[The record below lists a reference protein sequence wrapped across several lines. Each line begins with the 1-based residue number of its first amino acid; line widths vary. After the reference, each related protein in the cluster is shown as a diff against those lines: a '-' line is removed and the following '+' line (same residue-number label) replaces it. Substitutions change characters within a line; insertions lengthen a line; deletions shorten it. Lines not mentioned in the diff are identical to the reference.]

1 MAIECLIKKMIEL
14 AQKCI
19 NGSNHA
25 TSKVSEDTFYGGATN
40 YNQTGTFSSPGGVAG
55 IGPGGSGPIQNDEEI
70 ICDILTEVIST
81 LFKMYTRLLDQKETL
96 VQQKLAEL
104 DKQKSQSEKSA
115 QQAAA

>member
-25 TSKVSEDTFYGGATN
+25 TSKVTEDTFYGGTTN

-96 VQQKLAEL
+96 VQQKMAE
-104 DKQKSQSEKSA
+104 
-115 QQAAA
+115 